1 MLCEPA
7 LVAEYK
13 LGRLQLENYR
23 LILAPGIDTQGAE
36 GRRLIEL
43 SEQDNVGCERASE

>member
-1 MLCEPA
+1 MLCEPT
-7 LVAEYK
+7 LVSEYK

-23 LILAPGIDTQGAE
+23 LILAPGIDKQLAM

-43 SEQDNVGCERASE
+43 LEQDNVACDRASE